1 MKENL
6 TALMSAFL
14 RARHFKRNDYAVF
27 CGKHAFELLG
37 DDYYSIESE
46 LKKGIRF
53 LRPDFEGSHFEIGD
67 DALDAVLNATLS
79 GAVLARSAFFERA
92 FNCEKLLGAKQAVIL
107 GAGYDSFSLSAD
119 NDITVFEIDRET
131 LFCDKL
137 ERAKKA
143 GLSFGENVFF
153 LPLDLEKKQSFSAI
167 GANAAFKK
175 DEKTVFAA
183 LGVLEYLSHDGL
195 LNMLSGIS
203 EIACEGSVVVFD
215 FSEPCEETKE
225 EKMALLAGEAMN
237 CGISQERLMKLLEDF
252 GFITAECL
260 DGEELTREFFTKYNA
275 LYPEKKLSCPKN
287 VKCICAVKKY

>member
-143 GLSFGENVFF
+143 GLS
-153 LPLDLEKKQSFSAI
+153 
-167 GANAAFKK
+167 
-175 DEKTVFAA
+175 
-183 LGVLEYLSHDGL
+183 
-195 LNMLSGIS
+195 
-203 EIACEGSVVVFD
+203 
-215 FSEPCEETKE
+215 
-225 EKMALLAGEAMN
+225 LAKA
-237 CGISQERLMKLLEDF
+237 
-252 GFITAECL
+252 
-260 DGEELTREFFTKYNA
+260 
-275 LYPEKKLSCPKN
+275 P
-287 VKCICAVKKY
+287 